1 MQHLAAMT
9 MTKIARISRKSSAS
23 AFRQIPEL
31 KVTKILLP
39 RDNSPASHPHTP
51 HSERAAA
58 ARSYQDLAAGL
69 PERFLVSRFSPK
81 GAQQIHGRGSE
92 AHPSRNTFQEYVRVI
107 KDPPTPRRHSIKPAN
122 FRRTLPF
129 SLPQSP
135 RHTDSLQKCACLRP
149 KAPRYP
155 PAPANSSRIVPATH
169 PLPATS
175 RETTRS

>member
-23 AFRQIPEL
+23 ALRQIHRL

-39 RDNSPASHPHTP
+39 RDNSPASRPHTP

-58 ARSYQDLAAGL
+58 ARSHKDLAAGL
-69 PERFLVSRFSPK
+69 PERFLFARCSPK
-81 GAQQIHGRGSE
+81 GAPRIHGRGSE
-92 AHPSRNTFQEYVRVI
+92 AHPSRNTFEVY
-107 KDPPTPRRHSIKPAN
+107 KDPPTPRRHSIQPAN

-135 RHTDSLQKCACLRP
+135 RHTDSIQKCACLRP

-155 PAPANSSRIVPATH
+155 PALANSSHKVHATH
-169 PLPATS
+169 PLPARF